1 VPCVFVPVF
10 KIRHLGGVLKI
21 EYQPV
26 LAMSYSPLAPDLAP
40 DLAPYLVQPP
50 IGGIMGMQIIPGN
63 DRNEA
68 MTLPFATG
76 RRTGGPSPATAI
88 PVHHFAPERRGLAER
103 YQSNPE

>member
-1 VPCVFVPVF
+1 
-10 KIRHLGGVLKI
+10 
-21 EYQPV
+21 
-26 LAMSYSPLAPDLAP
+26 
-40 DLAPYLVQPP
+40 
-50 IGGIMGMQIIPGN
+50 MGMQIIPGN